1 MGVIIMIMT
10 LWKMLLPKKS
20 WLLLALKLHIVN
32 SRLETAQL
40 SFVYKNYWVVS
51 DKCIFDATIS
61 RSYVLCGATYRRHLS
76 CRKSEKMSSR
86 PDWGAASLLNLF
98 KRYFQQEYFLKE

>member
-1 MGVIIMIMT
+1 MVVAGIET
-10 LWKMLLPKKS
+10 PHCKLKTGDRAALL
-20 WLLLALKLHIVN
+20 
-32 SRLETAQL
+32 
-40 SFVYKNYWVVS
+40 FYKNYWVIS

-61 RSYVLCGATYRRHLS
+61 RSYVLCGATYRRYLS

>member
-1 MGVIIMIMT
+1 MVVAGIETPHCKLKTGDRTV
-10 LWKMLLPKKS
+10 LLFY
-20 WLLLALKLHIVN
+20 
-32 SRLETAQL
+32 E
-40 SFVYKNYWVVS
+40 NYWVIC

-61 RSYVLCGATYRRHLS
+61 RSCVLCGATYRRHLS